1 MMKTIERVFET
12 LKEQGLIP
20 SMEEYGIA
28 FRYQMTSFI
37 YMPDKEDEEFFNML
51 IPGIYDV
58 NEENEY
64 DVLRAINSVNN
75 AMKVVKLVISNDS
88 VWVCFESEL
97 NKDIPVDELV
107 PFAVATLFQARV
119 RFYDAVKMYRG
130 EGVLGMN

>member
-1 MMKTIERVFET
+1 MKTIERVFET
-12 LKEQGLIP
+12 LKTQGLIP

-28 FRYQMTSFI
+28 FRYQMTNFI

-58 NEENEY
+58 SEENEY

-75 AMKVVKLVISNDS
+75 AMKVVKIVISNDN

-97 NKDIPVDELV
+97 SKDAPVDELV
-107 PFAVATLFQARV
+107 PFAVATLFQARM
-119 RFYDAVKMYRG
+119 RFYDALKMTSEKCVFG
-130 EGVLGMN
+130 LN

>member
-1 MMKTIERVFET
+1 MKTIERVFET

-20 SMEEYGIA
+20 SMKEYGIA
-28 FRYQMTSFI
+28 FRYQMTNFI
-37 YMPDKEDEEFFNML
+37 YMPDKEDGEFFNML

-58 NEENEY
+58 SEENEY

-75 AMKVVKLVISNDS
+75 AMKVVKIVINNDS

-97 NKDIPVDELV
+97 SKDASVDELV

-119 RFYDAVKMYRG
+119 RFYDALKIYRG
-130 EGVLGMN
+130 ESVIGVN

>member
-20 SMEEYGIA
+20 SIEEYGIA

-97 NKDIPVDELV
+97 NKDAPVNELV

-130 EGVLGMN
+130 EGVLGIN